1 MNQPLEITPEMT
13 EGSSPIQS
21 IDEFAAMIGTWHK
34 NRMDQ
39 LYAVGKMPSD
49 GGITLEYDGE
59 DVIMQGDVHK
69 GFLMAIQ
76 YAVGIFGTLPFA
88 AEVEEDEPA
97 A

>member
-1 MNQPLEITPEMT
+1 MNPIPTEQT
-13 EGSSPIQS
+13 EGSTAIVS
-21 IDEFAAMIGTWHK
+21 IDDFAAMIGLWHK

-39 LYAVGKMPSD
+39 LHAISQMPND
-49 GGITLEYDGE
+49 GGITLEVDGE

-69 GFLMAIQ
+69 GFMMAIQ

-88 AEVEEDEPA
+88 AEVEDDVPA